1 METMVDAKMWEA
13 DDFKCK
19 HCGVTP
25 PKGHWRP
32 FTWLEKHEANCPNN
46 PVLKEVPTRWGN

>member
-1 METMVDAKMWEA
+1 MAEVKMWEG
-13 DDFKCK
+13 DEFKCK

-32 FTWLEKHEANCPNN
+32 TTWLEKHEANCPNN
-46 PVLKEVPTRWGN
+46 PALKENENV